1 MQIKTENLTDAAL
14 DWAVAQ
20 CRGLA
25 LTIVEGLL
33 YDKVLFSDFDCDD
46 VPVYNPST
54 NWTHGGPIIE
64 REKID
69 LTHYDDG
76 GHPDGG
82 ELGAT
87 LMRGRSIYEAFGPTP
102 LIAAMRVYVMSRL
115 GDEVDVPDEL
125 CA

>member
-1 MQIKTENLTDAAL
+1 MLIMTENLTDAAL
-14 DWAVAQ
+14 DWAVA
-20 CRGLA
+20 
-25 LTIVEGLL
+25 TSEG
-33 YDKVLFSDFDCDD
+33 YSGWDGECFTRYQDGYPGAFFIAD
-46 VPVYNPST
+46 YHPST

-64 REKID
+64 RERID
-69 LTHYDDG
+69 VAHYVDG

-82 ELGAT
+82 ECGAT
-87 LMRGRSIYEAFGPTP
+87 VMHNRSIYEAFGPTP